1 MNYHPELL
9 KVQINDHTS
18 QLRRQAQTERELRKA
33 SQAASPVA
41 TSTRVSPKSLEPTP
55 QC

>member
-1 MNYHPELL
+1 MNFHPDLL
-9 KVQINDHTS
+9 KVQIGDHIG

-33 SQAASPVA
+33 SQAAPGVA